1 MTYGNITINT
11 TNLQTYLHLPVD
23 IQLGLGGLKFDKDTG
38 TVYVDT
44 HTHTATANRAI
55 QLHSVSSKD

>member
-11 TNLQTYLHLPVD
+11 TNLQTYLHLPAD
-23 IQLGLGGLKFDKDTG
+23 IQLGLGLKFDNSTG